1 MSNVFCLFVGS
12 FSFKKLWGFAP
23 FFRHRP
29 WLAKNGLNL
38 FHTVECSAR
47 SPCLAVF
54 LCQAHGISTPNS
66 SCLNFTF
73 SDLFHIVECS
83 ARSPCLA
90 VFLCQAHGI
99 STPNSSCLNFTF
111 SDLFHIV
118 ECSARSPC
126 LAVFLCQA
134 HGISTPNSSASS
146 SIACNGSR

>member
-1 MSNVFCLFVGS
+1 M
-12 FSFKKLWGFAP
+12 GFRAFFQAP
-23 FFRHRP
+23 VRLGNRTYRS

-38 FHTVECSAR
+38 FHIVECSAR

-54 LCQAHGISTPNS
+54 LCQAHGTSTPNS

-99 STPNSSCLNFTF
+99 STPNSSCLSFTF
-111 SDLFHIV
+111 PDLFHTV

-134 HGISTPNSSASS
+134 HGISTSNSSASS